1 MTTVSPLEVP
11 GPATNKRTT
20 VVVDTDVHPVPR
32 SLDELAEYYEEPWRS
47 FEFTGPQRP
56 IDNNTRIAQTPNGG
70 NRVDAKPPGGGPPG
84 SDPAFA
90 ARQLRAMADVAH
102 AILIPLAS
110 VRPREN
116 PEREAAA
123 CRATN
128 KWLADTWLGKDN
140 QDDMFR
146 GSLRI
151 AIDEPRLA
159 VAEIEHWAGHPGFVQ
174 VAMGPSTKVP
184 LGDPVFDDVHRAA
197 ARHGL
202 PLAVHPLTAPGAR
215 LLTAVGYPSYFSEY
229 HSEMAL
235 GSAAHLISLIFNGTF
250 ERYPD
255 LRCVIIESG
264 IAWATPLLWKMD
276 RHWREFREAYPWLRR
291 KPSEV
296 VAERVRFTTQP
307 LENPTPARDLV
318 DIIEFT
324 GIDQL
329 FMFSSDY
336 PHHDTDEPDWVLGHL
351 PPRLRERIM
360 GANALDFYGLNP
372 GRSDQQ

>member
-1 MTTVSPLEVP
+1 M
-11 GPATNKRTT
+11 
-20 VVVDTDVHPVPR
+20 DTDVHPVPR
-32 SLDELAEYYEEPWRS
+32 SNDELREYLEEPWRS
-47 FEFTGPQRP
+47 FEFDTPERR

-70 NRVDAKPPGGGPPG
+70 VRVDARPPGGGPPG
-84 SDPAFA
+84 SDPEFA
-90 ARQLRAMADVAH
+90 AQQLRKMGAIAY

-110 VRPREN
+110 ARPREN
-116 PEREAAA
+116 PEREAAM

-128 KWLADTWLGKDN
+128 SWLADTWLSKDN
-140 QDDMFR
+140 QNDMYR
-146 GSLRI
+146 GSLRV

-174 VAMGPSTKVP
+174 VAMGPSTRVP
-184 LGDPVFDDVHRAA
+184 LGDPIFDSVHAA
-197 ARHGL
+197 ASRHGL
-202 PLAVHPLTAPGAR
+202 PLAVHPLTAPGTR
-215 LLTAVGYPSYFSEY
+215 LLTPVGYPTYFAEY

-235 GSAAHLISLIFNGTF
+235 TAVSHLVSLIFNGTF

-276 RHWREFREAYPWLRR
+276 RHWKRFRSAYPQLRR
-291 KPSEV
+291 PPSEI

-307 LENPTPARDLV
+307 LENPTRARDLV
-318 DIIEFT
+318 DMLEFA
-324 GIDQL
+324 GIDDL

-336 PHHDTDEPDWVLGHL
+336 PHHDTDEPAWVLGHL

-360 GANALDFYGLNP
+360 GANALNFYGLP
-372 GRSDQQ
+372 PLEDY